1 MAYLCA
7 GSVQPGAWSL
17 GGLVD
22 AQQRLLEAEL
32 GGPIKWGHPQQC
44 PAPRGTGPCWG
55 ARACTRNKT
64 QGVCGEAHQAA
75 GAAETSRARS
85 GDRRPLRRRQKSR
98 GAAGAQEAHLPR
110 QRPRP
115 SLLLPGLC
123 CVCTG
128 EFRDPS
134 GSVFSAVKRGC

>member
-1 MAYLCA
+1 MPSKGYWRL
-7 GSVQPGAWSL
+7 SL
-17 GGLVD
+17 EGPLNGGTPSSALPPGGL
-22 AQQRLLEAEL
+22 
-32 GGPIKWGHPQQC
+32 GHAGEPER
-44 PAPRGTGPCWG
+44 APGTKP
-55 ARACTRNKT
+55 K
-64 QGVCGEAHQAA
+64 GVCGEAHQAA
-75 GAAETSRARS
+75 GAAERSRARS
-85 GDRRPLRRRQKSR
+85 GDRRPLRRRQKSS

-134 GSVFSAVKRGC
+134 GPVFSAVKRGC